1 MKDHETIIARALLD
15 ELTMSEIE
23 YLELKHRYFE
33 NQYRIPAKPALLN
46 PVHIPE
52 PLDQTTLD
60 EAFREVGWL
69 EPHHKSMIS
78 DLLLERRRCIDPT
91 LQSHIQSLTAIGKI
105 KLCCLLIAIAW
116 AEYEQDRSGYTRNFW
131 YEHHARIKRILQEV
145 GEKSSQGAWQNPVPR
160 VDMILNEEY
169 RKHADNPGAS
179 ALINALLEQYRKHLG
194 NRQQTDSIDAD
205 SIQNVSKMY
214 YLLARDDDPK
224 QESRLQLIVEMAMR
238 IAFTCDI
245 NSEDETQVFVRWNH
259 GTLDCTE
266 LAAIQMQ
273 LNMMRW
279 QALAIQD
286 WINSDNFIATR
297 LPALWNFIGR
307 KRHERYFDIEALLKE
322 CISEQ

>member
-1 MKDHETIIARALLD
+1 
-15 ELTMSEIE
+15 
-23 YLELKHRYFE
+23 
-33 NQYRIPAKPALLN
+33 
-46 PVHIPE
+46 
-52 PLDQTTLD
+52 
-60 EAFREVGWL
+60 
-69 EPHHKSMIS
+69 MIS
-78 DLLLERRRCIDPT
+78 DLLLEGRRCIDPT